1 MKKNFLLLLILV
13 FTGLLAQA
21 QDTLYIY
28 KGGAVVTKRAI
39 TQIDSISFTAPS
51 PSAGTVQDID
61 GNYYHTVTIGTQ
73 TWMVENLKTTKFRNG
88 ESIPNISDN
97 TAWSAL
103 TTAAMCDYDNNPN
116 NGAVFGHLYNWYAVN
131 DQRNIAP
138 AGWHIPSTDEW
149 ATFENYLISN
159 GFNYDGS
166 FSGNKFAKA
175 IASTN
180 YWTLSSGPGAPGN
193 SPANNNSTQ
202 FSSMPGGMRYGNSG
216 VYGNSGTGSYMWTSV
231 LVTDAE
237 ANYRAIFYGYNFF
250 NSFQSS
256 MKHGFAVRCIKSD
269 VPVVTTNNAT
279 SITINS
285 AISGGNITSDGND
298 PVIARGVCWNTTG
311 NPTLNDN
318 KTTNGSGKGTFNSPV
333 AGLIPGTT
341 YYLCAYATNSAG
353 TAYGAVVTFKTLA
366 TVPTVSTSQVS
377 DIKALTATCGGNITT
392 DGGAAVTAKGVCW
405 STTENPTISDSK
417 TADGTGNGAFVSSVT
432 GLTAGT
438 KYYVRAYATNEKG
451 TSYGTQVS
459 FTTLNVP
466 VVAATTAATAITATT
481 AQSGGEVTADGGATI
496 SARGICWSTNE
507 NPTITDNKTSDGTG
521 LGLFNSSISGL
532 TAGTKYYVRAYATNE
547 VGTSYGT
554 QVSFTTLNSPVVST
568 NAITE
573 ITVNS
578 AKSGGVIS
586 SDGGSEITAK
596 GVCWSTSENP
606 TINDNKSLD
615 GTGSGQFN
623 SAITGLV
630 AGTKYYVRAYA
641 TNAIGTSYG
650 AQLTFTTPDSPV
662 LTTVA
667 VSEITTT
674 TVKSGGTITTDGGAA
689 ITAKGVCWSTSP
701 QPVIANNENKTN
713 DGTGSTSFTS
723 SITALLPAT
732 TYYLRA
738 YATNSTGTAYG
749 NEVTF
754 TTLSVN
760 P

>member
-1 MKKNFLLLLILV
+1 M
-13 FTGLLAQA
+13 
-21 QDTLYIY
+21 YIY

-39 TQIDSISFTAPS
+39 SQIDSISFTAPS
-51 PSAGTVQDID
+51 PSAGAVQDLD
-61 GNYYHTVTIGTQ
+61 GNFYHTVTIGTQ

-88 ESIPNISDN
+88 ESIPNITDN
-97 TAWSAL
+97 AEWTAL
-103 TTAAMCDYDNNPN
+103 TTGAMCDYDNNTG

-138 AGWHIPSTDEW
+138 AGWHIPTTDEW
-149 ATFENYLISN
+149 AIFENYLIGN

-166 FSGNKFAKA
+166 FSGNKFAKS

-180 YWTLSSGPGAPGN
+180 YWTLNSNPGAPGN

-216 VYGNSGTGSYMWTSV
+216 IFGNSGTGSYMWTSV
-231 LVTDAE
+231 LVTDVE
-237 ANYRAIFYGYNFF
+237 ANYRAVFYGYNFV

-256 MKHGFAVRCIKSD
+256 MKHGFSVRCIKSD
-269 VPVVTTNNAT
+269 VPVISTNNVT
-279 SITINS
+279 SITINT
-285 AISGGNITSDGND
+285 ALSGGNVTSDGND

-311 NPTLNDN
+311 NPTISDN
-318 KTTNGSGKGTFNSPV
+318 KTTDGTGKGTFNSSV
-333 AGLIPGTT
+333 SGLIPGTT

-353 TAYGAVVTFKTLA
+353 TAYGAVVTFITLA
-366 TVPTVSTSQVS
+366 TVPTVTTAQMSE
-377 DIKALTATCGGNITT
+377 IKAQTATCGGTITS

-405 STTENPTISDSK
+405 ST
-417 TADGTGNGAFVSSVT
+417 
-432 GLTAGT
+432 
-438 KYYVRAYATNEKG
+438 
-451 TSYGTQVS
+451 
-459 FTTLNVP
+459 
-466 VVAATTAATAITATT
+466 
-481 AQSGGEVTADGGATI
+481 
-496 SARGICWSTNE
+496 NE
-507 NPTITDNKTSDGTG
+507 NPTITDNKSTDGTG
-521 LGLFNSSISGL
+521 VGLFISSISGL

-554 QVSFTTLNSPVVST
+554 QISFTTLNVAVVST

-573 ITVNS
+573 ITVSS
-578 AKSGGVIS
+578 AKSGGVIT

-596 GVCWSTSENP
+596 GVCWSSNENP
-606 TINDNKSLD
+606 TVNDNKSID
-615 GTGSGQFN
+615 GTGSGQFI
-623 SAITGLV
+623 STITGLV

-650 AQLTFTTPDSPV
+650 AQLTFTTPDSPA
-662 LTTVA
+662 LSTVA
-667 VSEITTT
+667 VSEITSTS
-674 TVKSGGTITTDGGAA
+674 VKSGGTITSDGGAS

-701 QPVIANNENKTN
+701 QPIITNNDNKTN
-713 DGTGSTSFTS
+713 DGTGSAAFTS

-754 TTLSVN
+754 TTLTAN